1 MKLYD
6 SYDKTLKPFIPNTP
20 NRVIMYV
27 CGLTPYDDAHLGHAR
42 TYISFDILKRYLI
55 FKGYEVFHIQNI
67 TDIDDK
73 LINRAKETGED
84 PIRIA
89 DHYHN
94 RALELFNALNIIPAD
109 VYPKV
114 SEHLSEIETI
124 VQALMDKG
132 YAYRTRTG
140 IYFDI
145 SKFDRYG
152 KLSNQSIQEID
163 KHRIEPDPTKRNVSD
178 FALWKYTDDYTW
190 DSKFG
195 RGRPGWHI
203 ECSAMALKYS
213 QGATLDIHG
222 GARDLIFPHHENEI
236 AQSECYT
243 GRKFANFWIHT
254 GFLTVNGEKM
264 SKSLKNFVTIRDVL
278 SRYDPMAVRMM
289 FASVKYSS
297 PIDYSEEAIQQAYQ
311 NYNTLIQFYNRIK
324 STDPSDI
331 NNTDNKNFLVNS
343 IREFYNNMDN
353 DLNTPGA
360 MSILFSIINY
370 FNTHPVDR
378 ISKHLILNFINQIS
392 FIFGLE
398 LKDDSKKK
406 LDRLLESLGDYRAE
420 LRKTKRYDESDRLR
434 EVIQKADIKV
444 YDRTDGS
451 EYIY

>member
-1 MKLYD
+1 
-6 SYDKTLKPFIPNTP
+6 
-20 NRVIMYV
+20 
-27 CGLTPYDDAHLGHAR
+27 
-42 TYISFDILKRYLI
+42 
-55 FKGYEVFHIQNI
+55 
-67 TDIDDK
+67 
-73 LINRAKETGED
+73 
-84 PIRIA
+84 
-89 DHYHN
+89 
-94 RALELFNALNIIPAD
+94 
-109 VYPKV
+109 
-114 SEHLSEIETI
+114 
-124 VQALMDKG
+124 
-132 YAYRTRTG
+132 
-140 IYFDI
+140 
-145 SKFDRYG
+145 
-152 KLSNQSIQEID
+152 
-163 KHRIEPDPTKRNVSD
+163 
-178 FALWKYTDDYTW
+178 
-190 DSKFG
+190 
-195 RGRPGWHI
+195 
-203 ECSAMALKYS
+203 
-213 QGATLDIHG
+213 
-222 GARDLIFPHHENEI
+222 
-236 AQSECYT
+236 
-243 GRKFANFWIHT
+243 
-254 GFLTVNGEKM
+254 M

-311 NYNTLIQFYNRIK
+311 NYNTLIQFYNRVK
-324 STDPSDI
+324 STEPSDI